1 MPTLARSALAAMFVL
16 LAAAAPARADDAGKV
31 RTLVMDLKSNGV
43 EQDAVD
49 TISGLIAVILDEDER
64 LEVLSGADVKQ
75 LIALESQKQAM
86 GCADDSSCLADVAG
100 ALGAEL
106 VVFGAAG
113 KLGTLYN
120 LNLNLYDSRQGRSVG
135 RVAVQAGSL
144 EQLPG
149 QLRPALANLVKKALA
164 SRPGGAQAKTEPT
177 PPPTDEAPPRTD
189 AIETPAAPPT
199 DTAAAGPGVMPYVV
213 AGTGGALAVAG
224 TGLLA
229 LSFVPSLAIGAAQS
243 DYASAATQEERATA
257 LEGAAFWQGNY
268 ILAPVA
274 FLAGAALVLGGAG
287 VLAGG
292 LAWSA
297 LDPSEQP

>member
-1 MPTLARSALAAMFVL
+1 MPTRVRPPAALFIALLVSIAGSA
-16 LAAAAPARADDAGKV
+16 ARADEVGKV

-49 TISGLIAVILDEDER
+49 TISGLIAVILDENDR
-64 LEVLSGADVKQ
+64 LEVLSGSDVKQ

-120 LNLNLYDSRQGRSVG
+120 LNINLYDSKQGRSVG

-149 QLRPALANLVKKALA
+149 QLRPALQSLVKKALA
-164 SRPGGAQAKTEPT
+164 ARGGGAA
-177 PPPTDEAPPRTD
+177 PPAVATDEAPPRTD
-189 AIETPAAPPT
+189 PIEAEPPPQT
-199 DTAAAGPGVMPYVV
+199 TTAASSGPGVMPYVV
-213 AGTGGALAVAG
+213 AGSGGVLVVAG
-224 TGLLA
+224 VSALA
-229 LSFVPSLAIGAAQS
+229 LSFVPSIAIGLAEN
-243 DYASAATQEERATA
+243 DFNDGTTTA
-257 LEGAAFWQGNY
+257 LQSAAFWQDNY
-268 ILAPVA
+268 WLAPVSFVA
-274 FLAGAALVLGGAG
+274 GSVLVLAGVGA
-287 VLAGG
+287 LAGG

-297 LDPSEQP
+297 MGQEEQQ